1 MSLRLKQLNG
11 SEIVFSDPLN
21 QQHQAF
27 AKTTPVRFNLG
38 GKRYATSRENLRV
51 AVPTTVVD
59 GDREFIHIDSGK
71 LELFAINAT
80 GKIEVLRQLNQLITQ
95 MIEEEFLH
103 GATLPLDIQLSTDA
117 ASGP

>member
-27 AKTTPVRFNLG
+27 VKTTPVRFTLG
-38 GKRYATSRENLRV
+38 GKRYSASREHLRV
-51 AVPTTVVD
+51 SVPTKITD
-59 GDREFIHIDSGK
+59 GDREFIHIGGGK
-71 LELFAINAT
+71 LELFGHNST
-80 GKIEVLRQLNQLITQ
+80 QKIEILRQMNRLIDQ
-95 MIEEEFLH
+95 MILQEFLN

-117 ASGP
+117 A